1 MKEPEPQFTEE
12 DQEKVRLGFY
22 RRMNVF
28 EFEDGQ
34 DQKSKSD
41 ESREDSKLE
50 ELRAAVKRPTFS
62 SKEQFLVG
70 ESRLQKKS
78 KPQRFGDVAVVRR
91 HQSYYDKLKE
101 KKTLQSTDMI
111 NFIDWNERRH
121 RVLAQ
126 ETLRKNALAA
136 S

>member
-101 KKTLQSTDMI
+101 TKTL
-111 NFIDWNERRH
+111 
-121 RVLAQ
+121 
-126 ETLRKNALAA
+126 
-136 S
+136 